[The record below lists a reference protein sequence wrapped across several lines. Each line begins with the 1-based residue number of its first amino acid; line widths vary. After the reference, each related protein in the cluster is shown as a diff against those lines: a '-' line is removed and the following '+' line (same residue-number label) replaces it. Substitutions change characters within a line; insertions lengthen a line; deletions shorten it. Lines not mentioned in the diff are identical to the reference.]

1 MDFTR
6 YITKQIY
13 EANKLLCL
21 FEEETKFAETLDL
34 LCDLESEFQDVAKDV
49 ANKYFEFKT
58 ALSIMYIKSR
68 KMPEKAEDITINSLL
83 TILKQFKEKN

>member
-1 MDFTR
+1 MDFNR

-34 LCDLESEFQDVAKDV
+34 LCDLESEFQDV

-83 TILKQFKEKN
+83 TILKQFKENN

>member
-1 MDFTR
+1 MDFNR

-34 LCDLESEFQDVAKDV
+34 LCDLESEF
-49 ANKYFEFKT
+49 
-58 ALSIMYIKSR
+58 
-68 KMPEKAEDITINSLL
+68 
-83 TILKQFKEKN
+83 